1 MAARSLKDRVEVLE
15 QKVEDLQVLPARVA
29 AVEEQILQLRG
40 EMHDG
45 FSAIDHRFEAID
57 RRFEAIDLRFEAI
70 DRRFDGLDERIEETQ
85 RYMRV
90 LHEEVL
96 ARLSL
101 LQEDRRR
108 E

>member
-1 MAARSLKDRVEVLE
+1 MDGRTLAEDRVEVLE

-29 AVEEQILQLRG
+29 AVEEQIRQLRG

-45 FSAIDHRFEAID
+45 FSAVD

-85 RYMRV
+85 RYVRV